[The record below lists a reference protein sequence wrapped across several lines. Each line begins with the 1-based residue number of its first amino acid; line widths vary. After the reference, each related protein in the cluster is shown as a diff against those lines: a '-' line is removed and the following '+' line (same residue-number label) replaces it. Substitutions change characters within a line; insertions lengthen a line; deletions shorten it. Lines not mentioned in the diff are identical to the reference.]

1 METFNV
7 ENTNKVENEIED
19 PGFTLKISL
28 WLTLPVLLIG
38 GFMAMLDSSIVNVA
52 IPSMMN
58 AFGVSSDSIEW
69 VLTIYMLVL
78 GVVVPMSGWLGDFL
92 GLKKFYLLSL
102 IVFTVGSAF
111 CAFAWNVP
119 SLTIARAIQAVGGG
133 MIMPITMAMVYRLT
147 PRDQI
152 GKAMGLFGMIFVF
165 APAIGPTVGGY
176 LVEYVNWRWIFT
188 INIPIGILGLVLGA
202 MLIPE
207 IKSEHPG
214 RFDWWGAITSA
225 IALFCILFALS
236 EGSSWGYTSIEIIL
250 LLYTSAV
257 FFSLFIYHQLTTK
270 EPLLDLR
277 VFKNLNFTLGNILL
291 VIITIGMYGALFYI
305 PIFLQSIMGI
315 GALKAGLIM
324 LLPALASAIMMP
336 ISGAMYDKIGPKV
349 PIILGLIIITG
360 STLALSFLDVS
371 SALSTIIEINVVR
384 SMGMGLVMM
393 TAQTA
398 LMSEIPTEKVGR
410 ATSVNNILTRVAA
423 SFGIA
428 ALTIIMSQRSSVH
441 VANLSNAI
449 STSNPMVVSKMK
461 ELATNLA
468 NGTIN
473 ENLANSMVSSLL
485 GKQIFQ
491 ISFVQSMN
499 DVFIITAIITA
510 IAIIPGILI
519 RKKIYKE
526 KTKEVIMEEI
536 ILEEV
541 EGKIYG
547 C

>member
-1 METFNV
+1 M
-7 ENTNKVENEIED
+7 ENTNMETIKSDDMTTED
-19 PGFTLKISL
+19 PGFKLKISL

-58 AFGVSSDSIEW
+58 AFGVSSSSIEW

-92 GLKKFYLLSL
+92 GFKKLYLISL

-119 SLTIARAIQAVGGG
+119 SLTLARAIQAVGGG
-133 MIMPITMAMVYRLT
+133 MIMPVTMAMIYRIT
-147 PRDQI
+147 PREKI

-188 INIPIGILGLVLGA
+188 INIPIGIMGFALGA

-207 IKSEHPG
+207 IKSAHPG
-214 RFDWWGAITSA
+214 KFDWWGALTSA

-236 EGSSWGYTSIEIIL
+236 EGSNWGYTSIEIIM
-250 LLYTSAV
+250 LLYTSVV
-257 FFSLFIYHQLTTK
+257 FFALFIYHQLTTK

-277 VFKNLNFTLGNILL
+277 VFKNMNFTMGNILL
-291 VIITIGMYGALFYI
+291 VIITVGMYGALFYI

-324 LLPALASAIMMP
+324 LLPALASAVMMP
-336 ISGAMYDKIGPKV
+336 ISGAMYDSIGPKV
-349 PIILGLIIITG
+349 PIILGLSIITG
-360 STLALSFLDVS
+360 STFALSFLDVS
-371 SALSTIIEINVVR
+371 TALSTIIIINVVR

-398 LMSEIPTEKVGR
+398 LMSEIPTDKVGR
-410 ATSVNNILTRVAA
+410 ATSVNNVLTRVAA

-428 ALTIIMSQRSSVH
+428 ALTLIMTQRNSIH
-441 VANLSNAI
+441 VANLSNAV
-449 STSNPMVVSKMK
+449 SANNPMVVLKMK
-461 ELATNLA
+461 ELASGFA
-468 NGTIN
+468 NGTMSDPM
-473 ENLANSMVSSLL
+473 ANAMVSSTL

-491 ISFVQSMN
+491 IAFVQSMN
-499 DVFIITAIITA
+499 DIFIITAIITA

-519 RKKIYKE
+519 RRKYYVE
-526 KTKEVIMEEI
+526 KPKHVKSREKVIV
-536 ILEEV
+536 EV
-541 EGKIYG
+541 EGKIYE
-547 C
+547 